1 MSYSTIQLERDGP
14 VAIIRLHRPERMN
27 AVIEEMYE
35 EILEVLRSL
44 ADDRGVRC
52 LILTGSVLLREGVR
66 KQAFC
71 AGADLVKHAAGERT
85 AGQRRAYI
93 ELAHR
98 TALELFRFPRPILAA
113 VNGPARGAGTEMA
126 LACDLMFMAEKAT
139 LAFPETGVGSFVGG
153 GVTALLP
160 RLVGLATA
168 KDLVYSGRVIDGGEA
183 VRLGLALRA
192 VPVERLESVTL
203 EYARELAARAPLSVA
218 LVKRFLQRPPVEDLD
233 TVLRLEA
240 NAILDCMETEDWAEG
255 ARAFTER
262 RKPHFEGK

>member
-1 MSYSTIQLERDGP
+1 MPYTTIQLERRGP
-14 VAIIRLHRPERMN
+14 VAIVRLNRPQRMN

-35 EILEVLRSL
+35 EIGQALSVCGGDPEL
-44 ADDRGVRC
+44 RC
-52 LILTGSVLLREGVR
+52 LVLTGSVLYKDGVA

-85 AGQRRAYI
+85 AAERRAYI

-98 TALELFRFPRPILAA
+98 TVLELFRFPRPVLAA

-126 LACDLMFMAEKAT
+126 LACDLVIMAEEAT
-139 LAFPETGVGSFVGG
+139 LAFPETGVGSLVGG

-160 RLVGLATA
+160 RLVGLGRA
-168 KDLVYSGRVIDGGEA
+168 KDLVYSGRVIDGREA

-192 VPVERLESVTL
+192 VPVAELEEVTL
-203 EYARELAARAPLSVA
+203 QYARQLAARAPLSIA
-218 LVKRFLQRPPVEDLD
+218 LAKDLLQRPQTEELAV
-233 TVLRLEA
+233 VLRREA
-240 NAILDCMETEDWAEG
+240 EGILSCMESEDWAEG

-262 RKPHFEGK
+262 RAPRFKGR